1 MIARSWRVLMTGF
14 LRVRTTAELMVR
26 FKTSSSS
33 AIKDI
38 KVAMRQIAGA
48 FAQLEKARLVAKLK
62 GARERK
68 RATGVKV
75 EGRKSYAEMS
85 PEMVRLT
92 KRLHRYP
99 VNGQRRAALQAGI
112 EALDKARSAAERYQT
127 TYFGDRSVL
136 TPPIG

>member
-1 MIARSWRVLMTGF
+1 MRVL
-14 LRVRTTAELMVR
+14 TASGDDLTNTDDP
-26 FKTSSSS
+26 F
-33 AIKDI
+33 

-48 FAQLEKARLVAKLK
+48 FAQLEKARLVVKLK

-85 PEMVRLT
+85 PEMVRLA

-99 VNGQRRAALQAGI
+99 VNGKRRSLRDISRTLAQLGHV
-112 EALDKARSAAERYQT
+112 ARSGKPFDAKSIARMVESKQT
-127 TYFGDRSVL
+127 
-136 TPPIG
+136 